1 MPALRS
7 RGRNSSVQAP
17 TLRCRPRL
25 FGAGPRLFGA
35 RASLFGARASL
46 FGATALQPRHT
57 SVQPPHSSVRWQPI
71 DRTAQRR
78 HLGAGRRLQI
88 ATTVMPL
95 ILPSR
100 WPRGSLEFVA
110 EQAAR
115 AAALNSFVFA
125 PMGSPSW
132 WQPES
137 MAEGGGG
144 KRRKTSDNGLSGC
157 NQHCA
162 PSARK
167 QSLEAI
173 I

>member
-1 MPALRS
+1 
-7 RGRNSSVQAP
+7 
-17 TLRCRPRL
+17 
-25 FGAGPRLFGA
+25 
-35 RASLFGARASL
+35 
-46 FGATALQPRHT
+46 
-57 SVQPPHSSVRWQPI
+57 
-71 DRTAQRR
+71 
-78 HLGAGRRLQI
+78 
-88 ATTVMPL
+88 MPL

-144 KRRKTSDNGLSGC
+144 KRRKTSDDGLSGC

-173 I
+173 IGSDEDEEEEQGEEEDAIGNGESEAVEGSEAEEESAEEQRVEESEGESIEGESEDEEESEGESERAVRRFQQDHPPTAPLGA